1 MLIDPG
7 TEKISS
13 VKTLGAYPIDLSEE
27 FQRIQSGIYGP
38 FDEQGLPLVDY
49 KRWFQMHGIST
60 SRGRFPTTYTPV
72 TIAQFGLAAHQRFL
86 ENQSEEDYSRF
97 LLSANW
103 LVNHL
108 KKKAENF
115 WVWEHD
121 FSMPLY
127 HLEPQWVSAM
137 AQGEGMSLLLRAY
150 EQTKKLVYLK
160 ASRAA
165 LQAFFFPIEKGGVTF
180 TDEEGNIWFEE
191 YPSDPPPH
199 VLNGMIF
206 AMIGIYDYFFVT
218 SDVDAH
224 RLFESG
230 VITFLKKLKDFDA
243 GYGSRYDLLTRRVV
257 EEKYQRIHIAQMRVL
272 FEWTG
277 EEIFEKMGDHWEA
290 IWDDP
295 IARAKRAIF
304 SRLTSYWMSRQMKR
318 VVGKYSKS

>member
-1 MLIDPG
+1 M
-7 TEKISS
+7 
-13 VKTLGAYPIDLSEE
+13 DLSEE
-27 FQRIQSGIYGP
+27 FQRIQSGAYGP

-49 KRWFQMHGIST
+49 KTWFQTHGVST
-60 SRGRFPTTYTPV
+60 KNGRFPVTYTPV
-72 TIAQFGLAAHQRFL
+72 TIAQFGLASHQRFL
-86 ENQSEEDYSRF
+86 QNQSEEDYSRF

-108 KKKAENF
+108 KKQNDLF

-127 HLEPQWVSAM
+127 HLEPPWASAM
-137 AQGEGMSLLLRAY
+137 AQGEGISLLLRAY

-165 LQAFFFPIEKGGVTF
+165 FQAFLFPIDKGGVTF
-180 TDEEGNIWFEE
+180 TDEDGNVWFEE
-191 YPSDPPPH
+191 YPTDPPPH

-206 AMIGIYDYFFVT
+206 AMIGIYEYAFVT
-218 SDVDAH
+218 ADVDAH

-230 VITFLKKLKDFDA
+230 VITFLKKIKYFDA
-243 GYGSRYDLLTRRVV
+243 GYGSRYDLLTKRVV
-257 EEKYQRIHIAQMRVL
+257 DEKYHRIHIAQMRVL

-277 EEIFEKMGDHWEA
+277 EDVFKKMADHWESV
-290 IWDDP
+290 WEDP

-304 SRLTSYWMSRQMKR
+304 PRLTPYWISRQMKR
-318 VVGKYSKS
+318 VISG